1 MDKSGWDKSGI
12 RMRTVLN
19 TRLFSLLKVITS
31 LRFVLVLL
39 TSSVLFGCSNFRNLS
54 HEIDAI
60 DSITDQ
66 YQLVLSQPA
75 SDSAVVILQIKDIN
89 QSEVDGYDG
98 IINSD
103 RIHLQLSNNIH
114 YLLVFEDKN
123 QDLTLQAN
131 EAFSV
136 INLSDYQDNSSIKV
150 SLEVNENEAPSA
162 FVDRSLSSLL
172 KIELDLVDIGAVVN
186 LEDPPFDR
194 KNAKLG
200 MWQPLTFLLEHNA
213 GLYFLSEYD
222 PNKIPILFVH
232 GINATALDFEPLIE
246 KVDQSKYQI
255 WVFNYPSGLSLAL
268 NSKGLNNLMHTVVT
282 QYKIQQ
288 LHVVA
293 HSMGGLIV
301 ANSIRQCRIG
311 QLCDFVSS
319 MTTISSPFGGVAS
332 AKQGIEYSPV
342 VMPAWVDLNP
352 EGKFIAD
359 LFSNNDKNHT
369 PHFLAFGYNSGEL
382 FNTKS
387 NDGVINL
394 SSQLSRPAQLH
405 ASQILG
411 YNENHL
417 SILDNDDLFEDLSE
431 FWLRAEG
438 AH

>member
-1 MDKSGWDKSGI
+1 MDESGWNKDDI
-12 RMRTVLN
+12 RMRVVLN

-66 YQLVLSQPA
+66 YQLVLSHPA

-103 RIHLQLSNNIH
+103 RLHLQLSNNIH

-136 INLSDYQDNSSIKV
+136 INLSDYQDNSTIKV
-150 SLEVNENEAPSA
+150 SLEVNENEVPSA

-186 LEDPPFDR
+186 LENHPFDR

-232 GINATALDFEPLIE
+232 GINATALDFKPLIE

-301 ANSIRQCRIG
+301 TNSIRQCRIG

-359 LFSNNDKNHT
+359 LFSDNDKNHT

>member
-1 MDKSGWDKSGI
+1 MSK
-12 RMRTVLN
+12 VLT
-19 TRLFSLLKVITS
+19 TRLFSVLQVITS
-31 LRFVLVLL
+31 LRLGVIVLV
-39 TSSVLFGCSNFRNLS
+39 SSVLFGCSNFRNLS

-66 YQLVLSQPA
+66 YQLLLSQPA

-98 IINSD
+98 IID
-103 RIHLQLSNNIH
+103 GEHIDLQLSNNIH

-123 QDLTLQAN
+123 QDLTLQADEPFTVVN
-131 EAFSV
+131 LRNHQDKSA
-136 INLSDYQDNSSIKV
+136 INV
-150 SLEVNENEAPSA
+150 SLEINKNEVPSA

-172 KIELDLVDIGAVVN
+172 KIELDLVDIGTVMN
-186 LEDPPFDR
+186 LNDAPFKRD
-194 KNAKLG
+194 NTALG

-232 GINATALDFEPLIE
+232 GINATALDFAPLIG
-246 KVDQSKYQI
+246 KIDQSKYQI
-255 WVFNYPSGLSLAL
+255 WVFNYPSGLSLTL
-268 NSKGLNNLMHTVVT
+268 SSKGLNNLMQTVVT

-301 ANSIRQCRIG
+301 TNSIRQCRIG

-352 EGKFIAD
+352 DGKFIAD
-359 LFSNNDKNHT
+359 LFSDNDENHT
-369 PHFLAFGYNSGEL
+369 SHFLAFGYNSGQL

-394 SSQLSRPAQLH
+394 SSQLSRPAQLN
-405 ASQILG
+405 ADQIRG
-411 YNENHL
+411 YNEDHL
-417 SILDNDDLFEDLSE
+417 SILDNDDLFDDLSE
-431 FWLRAEG
+431 FWLRTEQSKRTQFKQDD
-438 AH
+438 